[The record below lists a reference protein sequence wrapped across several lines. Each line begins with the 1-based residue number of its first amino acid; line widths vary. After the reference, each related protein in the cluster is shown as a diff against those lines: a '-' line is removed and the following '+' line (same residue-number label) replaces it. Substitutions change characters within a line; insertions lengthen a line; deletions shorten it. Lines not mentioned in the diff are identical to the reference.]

1 MDLVKHCI
9 VDTRT
14 NTVVNIVEY
23 ETEQTGIPVGF
34 EESAPHLLCVA
45 NSEAGI
51 GWDYVDG
58 LLVNNIPVQEINDGL

>member
-23 ETEQTGIPVGF
+23 ETEQTGIPLGF
-34 EESAPHLLCVA
+34 EESAPYLLCVA
-45 NSEAGI
+45 SSEAGI

>member
-23 ETEQTGIPVGF
+23 ETEQTGIPLGF
-34 EESAPHLLCVA
+34 EESAPYLLCVA

>member
-1 MDLVKHCI
+1 MDLIKHCI

-34 EESAPHLLCVA
+34 EESAPYLLCVA

-51 GWDYVDG
+51 DWDYVDG
-58 LLVNNIPVQEINDGL
+58 AFVNNIPVQEINHGM